1 MLLCRTLDWAE
12 INKSNGFQEADM
24 RILIVEDDTL
34 LGDGIRVG
42 LSQQGYAADWV
53 EDGAMAQTALLAN
66 EYEAIVLDL
75 GLPKVSGL
83 ELLKDLRKQGNDT
96 PVIILTAQDGVED
109 RIKGLDTGA
118 DDYLTK
124 PFDLEELTARLRALL
139 RRRGGRSTPVIEH
152 GDIVV
157 DPASHSVKKE
167 GVVVEISPREFTI
180 LQLLLENQG
189 KVMSRSRLEEGL
201 YAWNDEVE
209 SNTVEVHIH
218 HLRKKLGA
226 KLIRTIRGVGYI
238 IDK

>member
-1 MLLCRTLDWAE
+1 
-12 INKSNGFQEADM
+12 M

>member
-1 MLLCRTLDWAE
+1 
-12 INKSNGFQEADM
+12 M

-53 EDGAMAQTALLAN
+53 EDGVMAQSALLTN
-66 EYEAIVLDL
+66 EYEAIILDL
-75 GLPKVSGL
+75 GLPKVTGL
-83 ELLKDLRKQGNDT
+83 ELLKEIRKRGDDT

-109 RIKGLDTGA
+109 RITGLDTGA

-152 GDIVV
+152 DNIIV
-157 DPASHSVKKE
+157 DPASHSVTQD
-167 GVVVEISPREFTI
+167 GNVVEISPREFTI

-218 HLRKKLGA
+218 HIRKKLGA

-238 IDK
+238 VDK

>member
-1 MLLCRTLDWAE
+1 
-12 INKSNGFQEADM
+12 M

-34 LGDGIRVG
+34 LGEGIRVG

-53 EDGAMAQTALLAN
+53 EDGDLAQSALLTN
-66 EYEAIVLDL
+66 EYEAIILDL

-83 ELLKDLRKQGNDT
+83 ELLKEIRKRGDDT

-152 GDIVV
+152 GDIIV
-157 DPASHSVKKE
+157 DPASHSVTNAE
-167 GVVVEISPREFTI
+167 GTIDISPREFTI
-180 LQLLLENQG
+180 LQLLLENKG

-218 HLRKKLGA
+218 HIRKKLGA

-238 IDK
+238 VDKS

>member
-1 MLLCRTLDWAE
+1 
-12 INKSNGFQEADM
+12 M

-53 EDGAMAQTALLAN
+53 EDGSLAQTALLN
-66 EYEAIVLDL
+66 NDYEAIILDL
-75 GLPKVSGL
+75 GLPKVTGL
-83 ELLKDLRKQGNDT
+83 ELLKEIRKRGDGT

-139 RRRGGRSTPVIEH
+139 RRRGGRTTPVIEH
-152 GDIVV
+152 ADIIV
-157 DPASHSVKKE
+157 DPASHSVEKE
-167 GVVVEISPREFTI
+167 GSVVDISPREFTI
-180 LQLLLENQG
+180 LQLLLENKG

-218 HLRKKLGA
+218 HIRKKLGA
-226 KLIRTIRGVGYI
+226 KLILTIRGVGYI
-238 IDK
+238 VDK